1 MANIKPIRL
10 DLSDFDSGYEVNPED
25 ITREKPKNL
34 EHLASALNRPEGNI
48 MRPERKSR
56 LPKPPSGQRKKPKR
70 RSSAKAKQLLK
81 NSLYKRT
88 ANPSAFL
95 DNRGTLGGKRKRRRK
110 TRKNKKR
117 KSRRK
122 SRKKRGRK
130 MRARAK

>member
-10 DLSDFDSGYEVNPED
+10 DLSHFDSGYEVNPED

-34 EHLASALNRPEGNI
+34 EHMASGLNRPEGNI
-48 MRPERKSR
+48 MSPKRKSR

-70 RSSAKAKQLLK
+70 RSSAKAKQLL
-81 NSLYKRT
+81 YKRT
-88 ANPSAFL
+88 GNPSIFL
-95 DNRGTLGGKRKRRRK
+95 VGKGKRRRK

-122 SRKKRGRK
+122 SRKKRVRRLQRK
-130 MRARAK
+130 RKK